1 LRAVVTLIARETGF
15 AAVGLRLREG
25 DDFPY
30 FMTTGLSEEFVRL
43 ENSLCPKGGHGQPAR
58 GEDGRP
64 LLECACGMVIQGR
77 LDRSEPF
84 VTDYGSLW
92 VNSNT
97 DLIAARPELLD
108 RLRGNCIGSGYESSA
123 LIPIRFGGT
132 THGLL
137 QLEDR
142 RRGLFTRQ
150 LVAGLELVA
159 RHLAL
164 ALSQRQAVE
173 ELRLAGADLERR
185 VSERTRALGESEA
198 RFRVM
203 ANAIPQL
210 AWIAQADGYIFWYN
224 DRWYEYTGTTPE
236 QMEGWGWQRV
246 HDPAA
251 LPGVMEK
258 WKASIATGKPFDMVF
273 PLRGADG
280 RFRPFLTRI
289 NPLLDTEGRV
299 VQWVGTNTD
308 ISEQKRMEGELRER
322 EEQLRLFIGH
332 APAAIAMFDREM
344 RYMAVSQRWLN
355 DYGVDGHNLLG
366 RSHYDVFPEIPERW
380 KEIHR
385 RSLAGSVERAEDDP
399 FPRADGTTQWLRWE
413 VRPWYTA
420 QGAIG
425 GIVVF
430 SEDISAR
437 KMAEQV
443 LRERDRQ
450 FKMVFQASPA
460 PMAIVSC
467 GDSRYVY
474 ANDAYLRLTGY
485 GAADLIGKTTREV
498 GIGDA
503 LEAHGP
509 LGGFFAAGEKVV
521 DSETRITTR
530 SGTVKSVLLS
540 IEHMEID
547 GQPHVLAVAKD
558 ITERKL
564 VEEELRHS
572 RDALED
578 RVRERTSEL
587 ESRNAE
593 LENFFYITSH
603 DLQEPLRK
611 VQVFGERLRLEYDQA
626 LGAAG
631 KDYLKRMEGAAARMQ
646 SLINDL
652 LDYSQVATG
661 AHLFTYAD
669 LGEIVRQSA
678 EDLDRLV
685 EMTGATVAVGALP
698 GAEVDVVQM
707 RQVFQN
713 LLSNALKYHGPQPPE
728 VRVSGEVLSD
738 QGREMVRISVAD
750 NGIGFDPQY
759 KDKVFQPF
767 QRLHGRNAYNGTG
780 IGLAIVRKVVERH
793 KGTVTA
799 ESEPGQGARFIVTL
813 PANQHG

>member
-1 LRAVVTLIARETGF
+1 MHDGGKSRDELLREVGRLRQELAGRAALDSLIAGTLGLIKSEDSTRDLLRAVVILIARETGF

-25 DDFPY
+25 EDFPY
-30 FMTTGLSEEFVRL
+30 FMTTGLSEEFIRL

-58 GEDGRP
+58 DGDGGP

-77 LDRSEPF
+77 LDHSEPF

-97 DLIAARPELLD
+97 DLIAERPELLE

-123 LIPIRFGGT
+123 LIPIRFGTT

-142 RRGLFTRQ
+142 RRGLFTLQ

-185 VSERTRALGESEA
+185 VSERTKALGESEA
-198 RFRVM
+198 KFRVM

-251 LPGVMEK
+251 LPAVMAK
-258 WKASIATGKPFDMVF
+258 WQASIATGKPFDMVF

-280 RFRPFLTRI
+280 LFRPFLTRI
-289 NPLLDTEGRV
+289 NPLLDSEGRV
-299 VQWVGTNTD
+299 VQWFGTNTD
-308 ISEQKRMEGELRER
+308 ISEQKRMESELRQR
-322 EEQLRLFIGH
+322 EEQLQQ
-332 APAAIAMFDREM
+332 
-344 RYMAVSQRWLN
+344 S
-355 DYGVDGHNLLG
+355 HN
-366 RSHYDVFPEIPERW
+366 
-380 KEIHR
+380 
-385 RSLAGSVERAEDDP
+385 
-399 FPRADGTTQWLRWE
+399 
-413 VRPWYTA
+413 
-420 QGAIG
+420 
-425 GIVVF
+425 
-430 SEDISAR
+430 
-437 KMAEQV
+437 
-443 LRERDRQ
+443 
-450 FKMVFQASPA
+450 
-460 PMAIVSC
+460 
-467 GDSRYVY
+467 
-474 ANDAYLRLTGY
+474 
-485 GAADLIGKTTREV
+485 
-498 GIGDA
+498 
-503 LEAHGP
+503 
-509 LGGFFAAGEKVV
+509 
-521 DSETRITTR
+521 
-530 SGTVKSVLLS
+530 
-540 IEHMEID
+540 
-547 GQPHVLAVAKD
+547 
-558 ITERKL
+558 
-564 VEEELRHS
+564 
-572 RDALED
+572 ALED
-578 RVRERTSEL
+578 RVRERTREL
-587 ESRNAE
+587 ASRNAE

-611 VQVFGERLRLEYDQA
+611 VQVFGERLRLEYAEA
-626 LGAAG
+626 LDAAG

-661 AHLFTYAD
+661 ANVFAYAD

-685 EMTGATVAVGALP
+685 EMTGATVAIEALP

-713 LLSNALKYHGPQPPE
+713 LLSNALKYHGRNPPE

-738 QGREMVRISVAD
+738 QGRETVRISVAD
-750 NGIGFDPQY
+750 NGIGFDPRY

-799 ESEPGQGARFIVTL
+799 ESEPGKGARFIVTL
-813 PANQHG
+813 PVNRQA